1 MDDNDE
7 KMLYLSVPKTM
18 DTNGDL
24 PSSDDSDIE
33 VTSTIDEEEY
43 KLVKNG
49 NNLCLNLDDS
59 NLFISRFL
67 RLSTNIDWM
76 HHFQLTGSPVTI
88 GKDNLILVLI
98 SKLVVVNY
106 MNIETGFLLQRI
118 KMQSV
123 PNNLNDIEKKL
134 ARHPNHKGLQAAY
147 QSARNKR
154 TPWVASILLVGLTGA
169 GKSST

>member
-67 RLSTNIDWM
+67 RLSTNID
-76 HHFQLTGSPVTI
+76 
-88 GKDNLILVLI
+88 
-98 SKLVVVNY
+98 
-106 MNIETGFLLQRI
+106 
-118 KMQSV
+118 
-123 PNNLNDIEKKL
+123 
-134 ARHPNHKGLQAAY
+134 
-147 QSARNKR
+147 
-154 TPWVASILLVGLTGA
+154 
-169 GKSST
+169 